1 MLEFIDYE
9 ARSFD
14 YSEYASAQDA
24 PCGRFGI
31 GDFSASIAVF
41 GERGHSFR
49 GITTRQKNEKFEDS
63 IAE

>member
-14 YSEYASAQDA
+14 CGEYAFAQDA

-31 GDFSASIAVF
+31 EEFSTSIAVI
-41 GERGHSFR
+41 GETGTFLSLHHNSSRKR
-49 GITTRQKNEKFEDS
+49 EV
-63 IAE
+63 